1 MQLLKTKRRFDSS
14 DILPLF
20 ALTTLGIQALALFL
34 GLVNTIR
41 INNLAHKPAP
51 AMVQMLDG
59 RSVSMEPIDHLE
71 RTPETVHRFVKDS
84 LSLMFTWNSKITTV
98 PTDPATTGRLISPTT
113 RQVSDPGVSLGS
125 SGGKV
130 TTSSWQASFALKE
143 DFRSK
148 FLAAV
153 ATLTPSEVFAGN
165 AQSVLS
171 FESVSQPK
179 PIDNHTWQVDVVANL
194 LIFDAAHPQ
203 GLTVPFNKSV
213 FVEAI
218 EPTTD
223 PLPDNSTPIQQAVYR
238 LKQSGLQ
245 IREMRDLDIQNLNP

>member
-1 MQLLKTKRRFDSS
+1 MQLLQTKRRFDSS

-20 ALTTLGIQALALFL
+20 ALGTLGIQGLSLFL
-34 GLVNTIR
+34 VLLNTIR
-41 INNLAHKPAP
+41 INDLEHKPAP
-51 AMVQMLDG
+51 AMVQLLDG
-59 RSVSMEPIDHLE
+59 RSVTMEPIDHLQ

-84 LSLMFTWNSKITTV
+84 LALMFTWNSKIMAV
-98 PTDPATTGRLISPTT
+98 PTDPAITGKLITPTT

-148 FLAAV
+148 FLGAV

-179 PIDNHTWQVDVVANL
+179 PVDDHTWQVDVVANL
-194 LIFDAAHPQ
+194 LIFDSAHPQ

-238 LKQSGLQ
+238 LKQGGLQ

>member
-1 MQLLKTKRRFDSS
+1 MQLLKPKRRFDSS

-20 ALTTLGIQALALFL
+20 ALGTLGIQ
-34 GLVNTIR
+34 GLVLLLGIINTVR
-41 INNLAHKPAP
+41 VTHLAHKPTP
-51 AMVQMLDG
+51 AMVQMVDG
-59 RSVSMEPIDHLE
+59 RSVSMEPVDHLQ

-84 LSLMFTWNSKITTV
+84 LALMFTWNTKVATV
-98 PTDPATTGRLISPTT
+98 PADPATTGRLISPTT
-113 RQVSDPGVSLGS
+113 RQMSDPGVSLGS
-125 SGGKV
+125 GGGKV
-130 TTSSWQASFALKE
+130 TTSSWQASFAFQE

-153 ATLTPSEVFAGN
+153 ATLTPSEVFTGS

-179 PIDNHTWQVDVVANL
+179 PLDDDTWQVDVVANL
-194 LIFDAAHPQ
+194 LIFDGTHPQ

-213 FVEAI
+213 FVAAI
-218 EPTTD
+218 EPTSD
-223 PLPDNSTPIQQAVYR
+223 PLPDHSTPIQQAVYR

-245 IREMRDLDIQNLNP
+245 IREMRDLDIQTLNP